1 MAKFGVVIWTKEH
14 TMSTELRKGTGIM
27 YIVRNSHSVIVAIT
41 TDKKDAKAIA
51 SGGGI
56 DKTQYSIEESR
67 LK

>member
-1 MAKFGVVIWTKEH
+1 
-14 TMSTELRKGTGIM
+14 M
-27 YIVRNSHSVIVAIT
+27 YIVKEYLTDNIVAIT
-41 TDKKDAKAIA
+41 TDKKDAEAIA